1 MTYVPS
7 RKLNLSQSNY
17 IPGLN
22 NKTRVSEYTIDSI
35 RDAMPSG
42 YVSGEDMHHLV
53 GADQFGP
60 FVQNLSPQEAR
71 IVINRAQSLGI
82 RPGNDPR
89 NFIGLDP
96 TTEHDY
102 NSSNPNSIHTRLAD
116 VLGLDP
122 RTFSGDDRNRDI
134 RIKQTISQLPVEQR
148 LELLPLFVD
157 TIAEPSIKEG
167 QRLRPSAAGLNEN
180 KKFYQTE
187 LEDERIGE
195 LKGHVRDYIEGE
207 DNLTPTNKLNK
218 LLRMVRE
225 DIDPNQELESRQVM
239 SQKRFA
245 DESVL
250 DAYRQAIDGSDRA
263 DSPGSNRDRSLVVD
277 SGGGDVT
284 IGADFMGRRG
294 KGKNGKNGNGNGNGN
309 GKY

>member
-7 RKLNLSQSNY
+7 RKLNLSQSNF

-22 NKTRVSEYTIDSI
+22 DKTRVSEYTVDSI
-35 RDAMPSG
+35 RNAMPSG

-102 NSSNPNSIHTRLAD
+102 NASNPNSIHTRLAD

-167 QRLRPSAAGLNEN
+167 QRLRPSAAGINEN

-187 LEDERIGE
+187 LENERISE
-195 LKGHVRDYIEGE
+195 LKGHVRDYIEGGG
-207 DNLTPTNKLNK
+207 NLTPTNKLNK
-218 LLRMVRE
+218 LLSMVRD
-225 DIDPNQELESRQVM
+225 DIDPNQELERTKAM
-239 SQKRFA
+239 NQKRYA
-245 DESVL
+245 DKSVL
-250 DAYRQAIDGSDRA
+250 DAYRQAIDGDINTSDQGKAVNIFA
-263 DSPGSNRDRSLVVD
+263 DTVL
-277 SGGGDVT
+277 
-284 IGADFMGRRG
+284 ME
-294 KGKNGKNGNGNGNGN
+294 KGINGN
-309 GKY
+309 GKGNGKH